1 MSFLSGACIGLQF
14 PLASKIYLALP
25 GKKRTVGHTAGLLYG
40 ADLMGGFLGG
50 LFGGVLLLPV
60 LGLKESCFMVGLIKV
75 SSLVLLLIFRRVHKA
90 K

>member
-1 MSFLSGACIGLQF
+1 
-14 PLASKIYLALP
+14 
-25 GKKRTVGHTAGLLYG
+25 
-40 ADLMGGFLGG
+40 MGGFLGG

-75 SSLVLLLIFRRVHKA
+75 SSLVLLLIFRRVHKS